1 VKQSIYFYVYI
12 SYNKNISYIVTV
24 TLRPGDAPQQMRGQG
39 DRGPGAREMRGE
51 EFLYK
56 KYQISS

>member
-1 VKQSIYFYVYI
+1 
-12 SYNKNISYIVTV
+12 VTV
-24 TLRPGDAPQQMRGQG
+24 TLRPGSDSSG
-39 DRGPGAREMRGE
+39 DEGPGGGGPGAREMRGE